1 MVPIITAVNP
11 RELLV
16 QAFLGSS
23 QLPDMSEQVVL
34 KDGREEESIRTNGA
48 NQPEDQPGQPLPLT
62 TTPTI
67 STPQP

>member
-1 MVPIITAVNP
+1 MVPIITVVNP

-34 KDGREEESIRTNGA
+34 KDGREEESTRTNGA
-48 NQPEDQPGQPLPLT
+48 NLPED
-62 TTPTI
+62 
-67 STPQP
+67 